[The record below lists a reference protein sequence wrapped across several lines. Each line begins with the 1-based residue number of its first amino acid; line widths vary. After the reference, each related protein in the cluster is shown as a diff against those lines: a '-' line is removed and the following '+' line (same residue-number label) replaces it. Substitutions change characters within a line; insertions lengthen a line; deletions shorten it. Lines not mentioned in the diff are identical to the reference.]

1 LLTPIVAHSFDEIGI
16 SVSLWSSGDWWE
28 SIHRVQNVTS
38 FESEHG
44 VQSRRWAYNRR
55 CFEEVLRRGKTLRGQ
70 HAGFWDLFVPVK
82 DASGVR
88 AVLVA
93 GPFATQRPTSADIL
107 ERWFSLTGYKGR
119 MTDPAFAHYVSAT
132 LSTLTLEGELCEMFE
147 GLMDCFARLVGGGGD
162 PEFLAKR
169 AEALREKLQV
179 ARSVEAMWEAARSMV
194 DERTTS
200 TWDAPEQWRERGG
213 LGIAKVPEHVVV
225 GLLLGSAREADP
237 LDDRLRRDT
246 FQRASVELARRQGR
260 VVCGQVGNH
269 GVTFLVDHAGSRD
282 RTRARLTD
290 LSSRAA
296 VLARRFGFKLR
307 AGIST
312 ATEGVS
318 LPARYRTA
326 LVAAEMALSRDEPV
340 VFSQPR
346 SGHSRKDLRKLRM
359 NLAQSV
365 GERPNRLFPRFD
377 QYVEAVLLHFGYR
390 LEPIRAELDAGLE
403 RLAQP
408 LLATGSLDE
417 KSFDDLCER
426 MESAA
431 EGVSTVTGLVSLYRN
446 VISDIRSAI
455 ESPTNARQDRGTRR
469 ALVFM
474 REHSSDAITLS
485 QVARAAGFAPD
496 YFSRLFHRTE
506 GVTFE
511 RHLQRLRVS
520 NAMRM
525 LRGTDLGL
533 DGVSRL
539 SGFSNRGYFHRVFKA
554 ALGMTPIEYRRR
566 THVHRPAV

>member
-1 LLTPIVAHSFDEIGI
+1 M
-16 SVSLWSSGDWWE
+16 SG
-28 SIHRVQNVTS
+28 H
-38 FESEHG
+38 
-44 VQSRRWAYNRR
+44 
-55 CFEEVLRRGKTLRGQ
+55 
-70 HAGFWDLFVPVK
+70 
-82 DASGVR
+82 
-88 AVLVA
+88 
-93 GPFATQRPTSADIL
+93 
-107 ERWFSLTGYKGR
+107 
-119 MTDPAFAHYVSAT
+119 
-132 LSTLTLEGELCEMFE
+132 
-147 GLMDCFARLVGGGGD
+147 GD
-162 PEFLAKR
+162 PEPLAKR
-169 AEALREKLQV
+169 AEALREKLQA

-200 TWDAPEQWRERGG
+200 TWAAPEQWRERGG

-225 GLLLGSAREADP
+225 GLLLGNAREADP
-237 LDDRLRRDT
+237 LDERLRRDA
-246 FQRASVELARRQGR
+246 FQRASVELARRQGQ
-260 VVCGQVGNH
+260 VVCGQVGDH

-290 LSSRAA
+290 LASRAA
-296 VLARRFGFKLR
+296 ILARRFGFKLR

-312 ATEGVS
+312 ATEGVP
-318 LPARYRTA
+318 LPVRYRTA
-326 LVAAEMALSRDEPV
+326 LVAAEMALSRNESV

-359 NLAQSV
+359 NLAESV

-431 EGVSTVTGLVSLYRN
+431 EGVTTVTGLVSLYRN

-455 ESPTNARQDRGTRR
+455 ESPTHARQDRGTRR
-469 ALVFM
+469 ALAFM

-496 YFSRLFHRTE
+496 YFSSYFAAPK
-506 GVTFE
+506 G
-511 RHLQRLRVS
+511 S
-520 NAMRM
+520 PSSAI
-525 LRGTDLGL
+525 
-533 DGVSRL
+533 
-539 SGFSNRGYFHRVFKA
+539 FSNCGS
-554 ALGMTPIEYRRR
+554 RRPCGCSGVPSSAS
-566 THVHRPAV
+566 TG

>member
-1 LLTPIVAHSFDEIGI
+1 M
-16 SVSLWSSGDWWE
+16 
-28 SIHRVQNVTS
+28 
-38 FESEHG
+38 
-44 VQSRRWAYNRR
+44 SRS
-55 CFEEVLRRGKTLRGQ
+55 CS
-70 HAGFWDLFVPVK
+70 
-82 DASGVR
+82 AS
-88 AVLVA
+88 
-93 GPFATQRPTSADIL
+93 
-107 ERWFSLTGYKGR
+107 
-119 MTDPAFAHYVSAT
+119 
-132 LSTLTLEGELCEMFE
+132 
-147 GLMDCFARLVGGGGD
+147 
-162 PEFLAKR
+162 
-169 AEALREKLQV
+169 
-179 ARSVEAMWEAARSMV
+179 
-194 DERTTS
+194 
-200 TWDAPEQWRERGG
+200 
-213 LGIAKVPEHVVV
+213 
-225 GLLLGSAREADP
+225 
-237 LDDRLRRDT
+237 
-246 FQRASVELARRQGR
+246 QGR
-260 VVCGQVGNH
+260 G
-269 GVTFLVDHAGSRD
+269 
-282 RTRARLTD
+282 TRAKTSD
-290 LSSRAA
+290 
-296 VLARRFGFKLR
+296 
-307 AGIST
+307 
-312 ATEGVS
+312 
-318 LPARYRTA
+318 
-326 LVAAEMALSRDEPV
+326 
-340 VFSQPR
+340 
-346 SGHSRKDLRKLRM
+346 KLRM
-359 NLAQSV
+359 NLAESV

-469 ALVFM
+469 ALAFM

-496 YFSRLFHRTE
+496 YFSRLFHRAE

-554 ALGMTPIEYRRR
+554 AVGLTPIEYRRR
-566 THVHRPAV
+566 TGVRRPAGLGTHRVERVHSRRAPGRVQPAEDAHHAAADHADSDARSARLEPDHDFRPGLEVHHGELDEAQNERESGAHRRAAQREDDRLEQERGDDGEAREPEGAQRADLLLAIVDRGEHRDHRADHRADAEEEGDEHAEHGDHDADPLRLLLEVLGLAHRLQVELAVLLDRGLEAVELARTVESRADR